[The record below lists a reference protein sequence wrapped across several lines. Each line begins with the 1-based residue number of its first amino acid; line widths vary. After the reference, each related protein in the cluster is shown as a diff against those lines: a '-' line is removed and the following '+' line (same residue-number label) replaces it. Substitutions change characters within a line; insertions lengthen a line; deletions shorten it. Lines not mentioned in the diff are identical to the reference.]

1 MRLITPPILGE
12 IIPVEAV
19 REEFPSAGGGEMK
32 GELYEKILENSQV
45 GIYIVQD
52 GEFIYVNPEFEKYTG
67 YSREELR
74 GRRSLD
80 LVHPEDREMVRENA
94 IKMLKGLR
102 KEPYEY
108 RSIRKDGKI
117 NWVMER
123 VTSIEF
129 GGRRAVLGSYMNITE
144 RKMLEESLHEMHRRL
159 DLLINNIRDV
169 IFTIDPE
176 YNFVFLNRAA
186 EGLSGYS
193 LEELYR
199 MKVQELLAPEYA
211 PLFRE
216 RAEDILAGR
225 REEDL
230 FEVELLRRDGE
241 RRRIEIAAGILRDKA
256 GKAIGVQ
263 GVARDLT
270 PQYGFET
277 EMIRRYHNMAVIC
290 DTALAMSGAKSPEE
304 ILQWELERLLEFM
317 SMPAGALALFEKGRL
332 STFISKDI
340 PPQMRKAAERPEN
353 WKAIVRE
360 VVMEGL
366 SAFVENM
373 ELDSKWSSEDL
384 ALGFRSFAAVPVRAG
399 REISGILLLLD
410 RKPRVFSSWERRFL
424 EISGIYMGISIASLV
439 LMEKAMRAET
449 LEELEEMR
457 SRLIGDLSHALKTPL
472 TVIKGYITSL
482 LQEDVKWDEETRRE
496 FLQIANREVDKLSG
510 MIERILQAAKLE
522 SRVIEFTKRKADLGK
537 IIKQIEGE
545 LKALARH
552 HPLELRIPEP
562 LPSVEIDEERIAE
575 VISELVKNAGD
586 HSPQGAPITI
596 EVEVGESE
604 IIVSV
609 EDKGEGIPLEEQGKI
624 FERFYRSRKKGEGV
638 GLGLSICKRIIE
650 AHGGGIWV
658 RSFPGRGSRFSFSLP
673 LRKGDN
679 VGEKE
684 DFDNRG

>member
-1 MRLITPPILGE
+1 
-12 IIPVEAV
+12 
-19 REEFPSAGGGEMK
+19 MK
-32 GELYEKILENSQV
+32 GELYEKILENSQI

-52 GEFIYVNPEFEKYTG
+52 GRFVYVNPQFEKYTG
-67 YSREELR
+67 YSLEELR

-102 KEPYEY
+102 DEPYEY

-117 NWVMER
+117 SWVMER

-129 GGRRAVLGSYMNITE
+129 GGRRAVLGSYMDITE
-144 RKMLEESLHEMHRRL
+144 RKALEESLHEMHRRL
-159 DLLINNIRDV
+159 DLLINNIQDV
-169 IFTIDPE
+169 IFTIDPQ

-186 EGLSGYS
+186 EELSGYS

-199 MKVQELLAPEYA
+199 MKMQELLAPEYI
-211 PLFRE
+211 PLFGE
-216 RAEDILAGR
+216 RAEEILAGR

-230 FEVELLRRDGE
+230 LEAEISRRDGG
-241 RRRIEIAAGILRDKA
+241 RRRIEIALNALRDK
-256 GKAIGVQ
+256 GGRIIGLQ

-270 PQYGFET
+270 PQYSFES

-290 DTALAMSGAKSPEE
+290 DTALSMSGAKSPEE
-304 ILQWELERLLEFM
+304 ILQWELEKLLEFM
-317 SMPAGALALFEKGRL
+317 SMPAGALALFERGRL
-332 STFISKDI
+332 CAFISKGI
-340 PPQMRKAAERPEN
+340 PPQMRRAAERPEN
-353 WKAIVRE
+353 WKATARE

-373 ELDSKWSSEDL
+373 ELDPRWSSEDL

-424 EISGIYMGISIASLV
+424 EVSGIYMGISIASLM
-439 LMEKAMRAET
+439 LMERAMRAET

-510 MIERILQAAKLE
+510 MIERILYAARLE
-522 SRVIEFTKRKADLGK
+522 SGAIEFRKRKADLGRL
-537 IIKQIEGE
+537 IKQIEGE

-552 HPLELRIPEP
+552 HPLELRMPEP

-575 VISELVKNAGD
+575 VISELVKNASD
-586 HSPQGAPITI
+586 CSPEGAPIAI
-596 EVEVGESE
+596 EVEVGGSE
-604 IIVSV
+604 LIVSV
-609 EDKGEGIPLEEQGKI
+609 EDKGEGIPPEEQEKV

-638 GLGLSICKRIIE
+638 GLGLSICKKVVE
-650 AHGGGIWV
+650 AHGGRIWV
-658 RSFPGRGSRFSFSLP
+658 RSSPGRGSRFSFSLP
-673 LRKGDN
+673 LRKGDA
-679 VGEKE
+679 GEEE
-684 DFDNRG
+684 DLDNRG